1 MNGVSRIV
9 ILRSRSLDKVRVAM
23 MAGTE
28 QPKPISIG
36 TKLRPES
43 PHAAQQL
50 IHDKGH
56 ARHIAG
62 ILQNRK
68 EEEQRDDD
76 RAESSARCPRRQKC
90 RR

>member
-9 ILRSRSLDKVRVAM
+9 ILRSRSLERVRVAM

-43 PHAAQQL
+43 PMRRSSWSMTKAT
-50 IHDKGH
+50 
-56 ARHIAG
+56 
-62 ILQNRK
+62 
-68 EEEQRDDD
+68 
-76 RAESSARCPRRQKC
+76 RAM
-90 RR
+90 